1 MKIFMLTSRQNMM
14 IVQMMRMP
22 RGAVQ
27 VFGRRSS
34 EINKSALLA
43 SPAAWESEGGRKDI
57 LDYIAIYQNILTL
70 KYIGIYWRNVLRSK
84 KLEIKSSP
92 GAASGC
98 TQAPGTQLQL
108 IDWQALENRNFS
120 KATFKRPNS
129 LEKQFDHLDASPKHL
144 SLLVCHLI
152 TICQ

>member
-1 MKIFMLTSRQNMM
+1 MM
-14 IVQMMRMP
+14 MVQMIRMP

-43 SPAAWESEGGRKDI
+43 SPAAWESEGGREDI
-57 LDYIAIYQNILTL
+57 LDILTL
-70 KYIGIYWRNVLRSK
+70 KYVGIYWRNVLRSK
-84 KLEIKSSP
+84 KLEIESSP

-108 IDWQALENRNFS
+108 
-120 KATFKRPNS
+120 
-129 LEKQFDHLDASPKHL
+129 LD
-144 SLLVCHLI
+144 
-152 TICQ
+152 

>member
-1 MKIFMLTSRQNMM
+1 MM
-14 IVQMMRMP
+14 VQMMRMP

-57 LDYIAIYQNILTL
+57 LDYIAIYWNILTL
-70 KYIGIYWRNVLRSK
+70 KYIGIYWRNVFRSK

-108 IDWQALENRNFS
+108 IDWQVLGIRNFW
-120 KATFKRPNS
+120 KAKFEKAKFIRKAIWSPRCVSQTSVPPCRPPYYQLPITLN
-129 LEKQFDHLDASPKHL
+129 
-144 SLLVCHLI
+144 LLNWFS
-152 TICQ
+152 